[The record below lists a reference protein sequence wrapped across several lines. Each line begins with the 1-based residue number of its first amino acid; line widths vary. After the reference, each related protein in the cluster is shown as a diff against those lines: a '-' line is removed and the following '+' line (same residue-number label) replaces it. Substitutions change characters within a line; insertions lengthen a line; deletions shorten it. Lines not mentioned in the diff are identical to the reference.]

1 MTDKSISFIVPCYNE
16 ANRLKNAET
25 DFIEFIQLNP
35 SIKCKII
42 FVNDGSTDNTE
53 NALSELCLKI
63 NLNTPKTASLV
74 SYKNNKGKGWALQEG
89 IANATTDWCLTID
102 VDMAARP
109 HELISWIDKFKIDL
123 ELDDHIFIGSRE
135 KGIDDHIVKSSL
147 LRRNIGLLFN
157 LILKSL
163 TGLKFRDT
171 QCGFKLYPTSV
182 AKNGFD
188 NLTDYGFAHDVEV
201 LLKLKSQGIQ
211 INTLT
216 LHWEEKPGSKVNLV
230 SDSLKM
236 LSTVIKIRNKYR

>member
-1 MTDKSISFIVPCYNE
+1 VPCYNE
-16 ANRLKNAET
+16 AARLKNAEL
-25 DFIEFIQLNP
+25 DFMDFVQRFPDL
-35 SIKCKII
+35 KFKII
-42 FVNDGSTDNTE
+42 FVNDGSSDNTE
-53 NALSELCLKI
+53 IALSDLCTKI
-63 NLNTPKTASLV
+63 NGHAPKAASVV
-74 SYKNNKGKGWALQEG
+74 SYKINKGKGWALQEG

-102 VDMAARP
+102 ADMAARP